1 MHGMDEMLSLEVK
14 KEIADRYFGFRK
26 MIEEDSRAYNEQV
39 ALAYC
44 QLENEVGFDLVRLYI
59 LLQRES
65 LIHDFYRIT
74 GFRDPLF
81 LDPYLLRS
89 PSIRRRLFKGQAVHG
104 FTRHGRFLHLFCD
117 IYQRLSQGV
126 ANYTATMNR
135 LLGEGKAIV
144 EEIEVFYRK
153 NDLGSMMDFLRRL
166 DSAETS
172 GGLYGGISSLRDQTL
187 EEKMR
192 ITAPDCVDRLLPA
205 LPPLPPLKRCKG
217 RLRELL
223 DQAYREQHQPE
234 VRDYCR

>member
-14 KEIADRYFGFRK
+14 KEIAERYFGFRK
-26 MIEEDSRAYNEQV
+26 MIEDDSRAFNEHI
-39 ALAYC
+39 ALAYR

-59 LLQRES
+59 LLQREA

-74 GFRDPLF
+74 GFRDPVF
-81 LDPYLLRS
+81 LDPYLLHS

-104 FTRHGRFLHLFCD
+104 FSRHGRFTRLFFA
-117 IYQRLSQGV
+117 IYLRLQQGV
-126 ANYTATMNR
+126 ADYSATMNR

-144 EEIEVFYRK
+144 EEIEVFHRK

-166 DSAETS
+166 DGTGNDGSLHGELS
-172 GGLYGGISSLRDQTL
+172 PLRDQAL

-192 ITAPDCVDRLLPA
+192 IQAPDTADTLLPA
-205 LPPLPPLKRCKG
+205 FPPLPPLKHCKG
-217 RLRELL
+217 RLHDLL
-223 DQAYREQHQPE
+223 DQAYSEQHQPE

>member
-26 MIEEDSRAYNEQV
+26 MIEEDSRAYSEHVTQ
-39 ALAYC
+39 AYR

-74 GFRDPLF
+74 GFRDPIF

-89 PSIRRRLFKGQAVHG
+89 PTIRRRLFKGLAVHG
-104 FTRHGRFLHLFCD
+104 FTRHGRFLHLFHD
-117 IYQRLSQGV
+117 LYQRLYQGV
-126 ANYTATMNR
+126 ANYTTTMNR
-135 LLGEGKAIV
+135 LLGEGKAII

-166 DSAETS
+166 DGS
-172 GGLYGGISSLRDQTL
+172 GTDGSLYGGISPLRDQAL

-192 ITAPDCVDRLLPA
+192 IAAPDSVDRLLPA
-205 LPPLPPLKRCKG
+205 FPLLPPLKSCKG
-217 RLRELL
+217 RLNDLL